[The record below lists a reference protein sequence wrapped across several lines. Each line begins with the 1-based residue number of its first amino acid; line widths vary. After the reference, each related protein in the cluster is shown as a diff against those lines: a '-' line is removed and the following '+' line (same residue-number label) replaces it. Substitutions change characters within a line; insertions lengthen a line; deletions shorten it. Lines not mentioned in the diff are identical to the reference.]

1 MAIARKLLTD
11 FGTLKENC
19 GNMDARRMDNLC
31 EELQAL
37 MRVPELLERL
47 GAESDYEILVAGVS
61 LQSWEF
67 FQRRVVEYARDRVPL
82 GNSGLGKQR

>member
-1 MAIARKLLTD
+1 MPGVNSAKTRGNNMAIARKLLTD

-37 MRVPELLERL
+37 MRVPELITRF
-47 GAESDYEILVAGVS
+47 
-61 LQSWEF
+61 SWPGSACNPGSSSRE
-67 FQRRVVEYARDRVPL
+67 E
-82 GNSGLGKQR
+82 